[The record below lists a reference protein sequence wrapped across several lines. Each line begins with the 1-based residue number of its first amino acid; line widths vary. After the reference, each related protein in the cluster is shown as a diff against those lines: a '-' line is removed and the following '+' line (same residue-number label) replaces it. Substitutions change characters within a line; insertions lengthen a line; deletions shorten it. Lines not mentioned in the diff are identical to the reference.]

1 MRTFHIILAFCAGL
15 FTGYL
20 FFDSNANP
28 GNTKEVPPDSSAVKA
43 NIIDTTKSNADVVFK
58 KRSDMLAGQL
68 LIANAQLKES
78 HSALQRER
86 RKIKDLQMRLITDSG
101 SAIFDSALKHQ
112 VAAQIDTL
120 NAATDSLVCDYE
132 NKVQF
137 AESIIA
143 VRDSQLVVCNTAYQD
158 MKSLVQ
164 EQVERER
171 QLTENLNLA
180 LKQQKRKRNQNR
192 VLAAG
197 MLFVSGL
204 TTSLLIKYRH

>member
-20 FFDSNANP
+20 FFDSSLSAGNIRLTPP
-28 GNTKEVPPDSSAVKA
+28 GKTRAKA
-43 NIIDTTKSNADVVFK
+43 NTIDATKSNANVVFK
-58 KRSDMLAGQL
+58 NRNDMLAGQL
-68 LIANAQLKES
+68 LIANSQLKES
-78 HSALQRER
+78 HAALQKER
-86 RKIKDLQMRLITDSG
+86 SKIKDMQRRLLSGGSNAIGDSL
-101 SAIFDSALKHQ
+101 LKHE
-112 VAAQIDTL
+112 VATQIDTL
-120 NAATDSLVCDYE
+120 NSVTDSLVCDYE
-132 NKVQF
+132 NKVHF
-137 AESIIA
+137 SESIIA
-143 VRDSQLVVCNTAYQD
+143 VRDSQIVLCNSAYQE

-171 QLTENLNLA
+171 QLTENLNHA

-204 TTSLLIKYRH
+204 TTSLLIKYRR